1 MEIAVIGLGLIG
13 GSICK
18 AIKKNTDHYVYGFD
32 TDSKVIESAIKSK
45 AIDKTLGDSDLANA
59 DIIFVCLYPLE
70 TIAYIKNNINKFK
83 KGSIVSDVCGI
94 KKIIVD
100 GIEDVLI
107 ENGINF
113 VPAHPM
119 AGREFSGFDYSDEKI
134 FERAS
139 FIIAET
145 AKSSKDSIDK
155 IANLAKDMGFANIV
169 KTTPE
174 EHDKI
179 IAYSSQL
186 AHVVSNAF
194 VKSPR
199 LLEHKGFSAGSFQ
212 DLTRVA
218 KLNETMWSKLFMLNR
233 EDLLTEIDIL
243 TTHLK
248 EYKDALV
255 DKDEEKLKQLLKEGR
270 ELKENSEL

>member
-18 AIKKNTDHYVYGFD
+18 AIKKNTNHFVYGFD
-32 TDSKVIESAIKSK
+32 IDAQVLESAIKSK
-45 AIDKTLGDSDLANA
+45 AIDKILGDLDLAKA
-59 DIIFVCLYPLE
+59 DITFVCLYPLE
-70 TIAYIKNNINKFK
+70 TIKYIKNNLDKFK
-83 KGSIVSDVCGI
+83 KGSIISDVCGI
-94 KKIIVD
+94 KKYIVQEL
-100 GIEDVLI
+100 EDVLI
-107 ENGINF
+107 TKDINF
-113 VPAHPM
+113 VPSHPM

-155 IANLAKDMGFANIV
+155 VANLAKDMGFASVV

-199 LLEHKGFSAGSFQ
+199 LLKHKGFSAGSFQ

-233 EDLLTEIDIL
+233 DDLLTEIDIL
-243 TTHLK
+243 STHLN
-248 EYKDALV
+248 EYKDALLN
-255 DKDEEKLKQLLKEGR
+255 KDEEKLKQLLKEGR
-270 ELKENSEL
+270 ELKENSDH

>member
-18 AIKKNTDHYVYGFD
+18 AIKKNTNHVVSGFD
-32 TDSKVIESAIKSK
+32 IESGVLDSALKSK
-45 AIDKTLGDSDLANA
+45 AIDKILDDLDLAKA
-59 DIIFVCLYPLE
+59 DITFVCLYPLE
-70 TIAYIKNNINKFK
+70 TIAFIKDNLNNFK

-94 KKIIVD
+94 KKYIV
-100 GIEDVLI
+100 EKLEEVLLSKNI
-107 ENGINF
+107 DF
-113 VPAHPM
+113 VSTHPM
-119 AGREFSGFDYSDEKI
+119 AGREFSGFEYSDEKI

-145 AKSSKDSIDK
+145 PKSSKDSIEKVK
-155 IANLAKDMGFANIV
+155 ILAKDMGFASVV

-174 EHDKI
+174 EHDKT
-179 IAYSSQL
+179 IAFTSQL

-199 LLEHKGFSAGSFQ
+199 LLKHKGFSAGSFQ

-233 EDLLTEIDIL
+233 EDLLNEIDIL
-243 TTHLK
+243 LGHLN
-248 EYKDALV
+248 EYKEALT

-270 ELKENSEL
+270 ELKENSEV